1 VRRAERISWIASIG
15 RDAPDIFMRR
25 TNMVEQA
32 LRIVQVTDASRQL
45 QEPQWL
51 TAAERVH
58 RQLRPQLPADYS
70 EKMRRVFRDGGEMC
84 LAVRNDRV
92 VGVAVFREFENT
104 HIGRRFY
111 VDDLV
116 TDEAERSTGAGG
128 ALLEYLEKIARA
140 RGCPGMDLES
150 GTHRTRAHRFYF
162 REGFFI
168 TAFSFRKEFQ

>member
-1 VRRAERISWIASIG
+1 MSEG
-15 RDAPDIFMRR
+15 
-25 TNMVEQA
+25 A
-32 LRIVQVTDASRQL
+32 LSIVQVTGPGREVAQT
-45 QEPQWL
+45 QWL
-51 TAAERVH
+51 SAAERVH
-58 RQLRPQLPADYS
+58 RQLRPQLPVDYP

-84 LAVRNDRV
+84 VAVRADRV

-104 HIGRRFY
+104 HARRRLY

-116 TDEAERSTGAGG
+116 TDEPERSTGAGRTLI
-128 ALLEYLEKIARA
+128 AYLEKIARD
-140 RGCPGMDLES
+140 RGCSGFDLES